1 MDLQDSFSV
10 LCLLFLFSKP
20 ERLAVVTQKS
30 QKATSKYSLVHR
42 EKVSFKCEA
51 NPLLICT

>member
-42 EKVSFKCEA
+42 EKVKCEA